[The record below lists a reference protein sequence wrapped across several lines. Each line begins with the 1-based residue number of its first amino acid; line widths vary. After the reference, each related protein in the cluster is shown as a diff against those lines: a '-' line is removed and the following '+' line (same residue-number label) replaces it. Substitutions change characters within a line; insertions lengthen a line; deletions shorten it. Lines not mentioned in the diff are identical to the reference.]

1 MSKDI
6 YTYCNNLIKSIIS
19 GDYYNISSN
28 KNMYEIINIIDSKIY
43 YYYTYIQNGGNLCGF
58 YSLFNLYNFILYLKT
73 KEIKYLNILKSP
85 FDFFVFYKEIL
96 NFIFTN
102 LKLEISAKKN
112 LKESGCLERFQF
124 DFILNNYP
132 NILNLFSNDNQK
144 FYIKYTK
151 FFFGFNHFNG
161 TSKEANHLQME
172 INNFLHNNKTTYNI
186 LIILLGIVNHWN
198 ILILKKNNR
207 KNKIKKY
214 LLDSRNMPE
223 IFKININDDNE
234 IQNLVNELINRNL
247 SYNRKQ
253 PSYAWTTFI
262 KQWIID
268 MNNSL
273 NIISDI
279 LNNKY
284 TIYELI
290 LNHMIN
296 EFCEIFFQYKN
307 NIENFISVQYH
318 PQYFKDEILKFL
330 NEFKYIN
337 KINSLNNGNKFLE
350 IFEKINTY
358 INNEKNKEN
367 FEIYNKYKEII
378 YIIKKNNK
386 LI

>member
-1 MSKDI
+1 MSNDI
-6 YTYCNNLIKSIIS
+6 YTYCHNLIESIIL
-19 GDYYNISSN
+19 GDYYKISTK
-28 KNMYEIINIIDSKIY
+28 KNMYEIINKLDSKIY
-43 YYYTYIQNGGNLCGF
+43 YYFTYIQYGGNLCGF

-73 KEIKYLNILKSP
+73 KEIKYINILKSP
-85 FDFFVFYKEIL
+85 FDFFIFYKQIL

-112 LKESGCLERFQF
+112 LIESGCLERFQF

-144 FYIKYTK
+144 FSIKYTK
-151 FFFGFNHFNG
+151 FFYGFNHFNG
-161 TSKEANHLQME
+161 TSTEAKHFQKE
-172 INNFLHNNKTTYNI
+172 INNFLYNNETNYNI

-214 LLDSRNMPE
+214 FLDSRNIPE

-253 PSYAWTTFI
+253 PSYAWTIFL

-284 TIYELI
+284 SIYELI

-296 EFCEIFFQYKN
+296 EFCEYFFQFQN
-307 NIENFISVQYH
+307 NIENFISIQYH
-318 PQYFKDEILKFL
+318 PQYFQDEILKFL

-337 KINSLNNGNKFLE
+337 KINSLNNGNKFLD
-350 IFEKINTY
+350 IFEKINIY
-358 INNEKNKEN
+358 INNKINKDN
-367 FEIYNKYKEII
+367 IEIYNKYKEII
-378 YIIKKNNK
+378 YIIKKNN
-386 LI
+386 